1 MTEININDIIS
12 YKVKYRRGYS
22 LGGFYL
28 IVNMLNNKAYI
39 GKSMDYMAR
48 LKQHTYKSN
57 NRTEIDKAINEFGIN
72 SFKYYLLDD
81 YVRLDIN
88 HFNRKLETI
97 YEHRFITFHKTFHPH
112 GYNQRYYGHL

>member
-1 MTEININDIIS
+1 MRKIEIQEIVN
-12 YKVKYRRGYS
+12 YKIKYRIGYS

-28 IVNMLNNKAYI
+28 IRNPLNGKCYI

-48 LKQHTYKSN
+48 IKQHTYPSN
-57 NRTEIDKAINEFGIN
+57 NKLVIDKELNLYGWENFEY
-72 SFKYYLLDD
+72 FVLDN

-88 HFNRKLETI
+88 HYTRKLETI

-112 GYNQRYYGHL
+112 GYNQRHYGHL